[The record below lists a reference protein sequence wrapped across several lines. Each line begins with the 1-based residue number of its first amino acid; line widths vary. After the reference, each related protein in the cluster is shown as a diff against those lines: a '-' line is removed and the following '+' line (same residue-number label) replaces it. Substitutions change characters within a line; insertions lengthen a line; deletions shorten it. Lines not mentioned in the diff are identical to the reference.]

1 MIKFLM
7 AFLFAS
13 VLFTQ
18 EKSGISVCIE
28 GETNQI
34 NPAHS
39 LLLTLKIASK
49 NQDQIKLP
57 DLRDRVKGFIVAED
71 FEESQTLS
79 HWRLVPEAYS
89 QEYKIKPFV
98 VGGQWFG
105 PFYFEN
111 PPERESV
118 TGPMEVMPKKDFPP
132 LTWGL
137 VGVIMGILSILAL
150 VVYLVVIAVK
160 YIARRIKE
168 HRMSPIER
176 AWVELDRLVKK
187 GLPGRGKYKDFYIE
201 LTMVVR
207 RYIQRRYGVKAPHM
221 TTEEFLKEY
230 SAIKTTLSDTASL
243 KEFLE
248 SADLVK
254 FAGVS
259 ATPETADEATLSA
272 KRYLQS
278 DSSRSVG
285 DKS

>member
-1 MIKFLM
+1 MIKLSI
-7 AFLFAS
+7 AFLIAA

-18 EKSGISVCIE
+18 EKSGVGVSIE
-28 GETNQI
+28 GETKAI
-34 NPAHS
+34 NPARS
-39 LLLTLKIASK
+39 LLLTLKISGP
-49 NQDQIKLP
+49 QGVEIKLP
-57 DLRDRVKGFIVAED
+57 DLRNRLKGFGVAED
-71 FEESQTLS
+71 FEESETLA

-118 TGPMEVMPKKDFPP
+118 TGPMEVMPKKDLPP
-132 LTWGL
+132 LTWKL
-137 VGVIMGILSILAL
+137 VGVIVGILAALAL
-150 VVYLVVIAVK
+150 VVYLVTIVVR
-160 YIARRIKE
+160 YIYRRIKE

-187 GLPGRGKYKDFYIE
+187 GLPGRGRYKDFYIE

-207 RYIQRRYGVKAPHM
+207 RYIQRRYGVKAPHL

-230 SAIKTTLSDTASL
+230 SAIKLSDTAYL

-259 ATPETADEATLSA
+259 ATPETADEAMLSA
-272 KRYLQS
+272 KRYLKN
-278 DSSRSVG
+278 DSTRVVG
-285 DKS
+285 ESS